1 MDYPKHQALP
11 ESPLKK
17 AKSFIAY
24 SSSSPSSSSIDLS
37 SMSTN
42 MAAATDLLLLA
53 TSLTQATD
61 DPFYNGIIQMIG
73 TCNTMITMQS
83 VSIKSLEEKYAKSI
97 VMPIE
102 KFDALIKHV
111 KTLEDRLE
119 ELEGKTK
126 ANTNHILELGQ
137 TVGEVVDTSDILESR
152 LDSLEGR
159 ISSIQRLIIRSC
171 RRKRKRSN
179 DFSVSGGGVAT
190 SKR

>member
-1 MDYPKHQALP
+1 
-11 ESPLKK
+11 
-17 AKSFIAY
+17 
-24 SSSSPSSSSIDLS
+24 
-37 SMSTN
+37 
-42 MAAATDLLLLA
+42 
-53 TSLTQATD
+53 
-61 DPFYNGIIQMIG
+61 MIG

-126 ANTNHILELGQ
+126 ANTNHISELGR
-137 TVGEVVDTSDILESR
+137 TVGRVADTTSDNLGILESR

-179 DFSVSGGGVAT
+179 DFSVSGGN
-190 SKR
+190 

>member
-1 MDYPKHQALP
+1 
-11 ESPLKK
+11 
-17 AKSFIAY
+17 
-24 SSSSPSSSSIDLS
+24 
-37 SMSTN
+37 
-42 MAAATDLLLLA
+42 
-53 TSLTQATD
+53 
-61 DPFYNGIIQMIG
+61 
-73 TCNTMITMQS
+73 MITMQS

-126 ANTNHILELGQ
+126 ANTNHISELGQ
-137 TVGEVVDTSDILESR
+137 TVGGVVDTSDILDSR

-171 RRKRKRSN
+171 RRKRKRGN
-179 DFSVSGGGVAT
+179 DFSVSGGN
-190 SKR
+190 

>member
-1 MDYPKHQALP
+1 MR
-11 ESPLKK
+11 
-17 AKSFIAY
+17 
-24 SSSSPSSSSIDLS
+24 
-37 SMSTN
+37 MN
-42 MAAATDLLLLA
+42 MVAATDLLV

-61 DPFYNGIIQMIG
+61 ADPFYNGIIQMIG

-126 ANTNHILELGQ
+126 ANTNHISELGQ
-137 TVGEVVDTSDILESR
+137 TVGGVVDTSDILESR

-179 DFSVSGGGVAT
+179 DFSVSGGN
-190 SKR
+190 

>member
-1 MDYPKHQALP
+1 
-11 ESPLKK
+11 
-17 AKSFIAY
+17 
-24 SSSSPSSSSIDLS
+24 
-37 SMSTN
+37 
-42 MAAATDLLLLA
+42 
-53 TSLTQATD
+53 
-61 DPFYNGIIQMIG
+61 
-73 TCNTMITMQS
+73 MITMQS

-126 ANTNHILELGQ
+126 ANTNHISELGQ
-137 TVGEVVDTSDILESR
+137 TVGGVVDTSDILESR

-179 DFSVSGGGVAT
+179 DFSVSGGN
-190 SKR
+190 